1 MAGDASGG
9 IVKTGRCGLNLSVIE
24 SGAASCVDEQV
35 SNRECDSVKL
45 SSLLAAIAAML
56 APGPF
61 LLHVRADGMYHQDG
75 HEIVGCKRQDDKSR
89 HVCSKLPWT
98 AEEAPVARGGWQR
111 VDGSFRI
118 E

>member
-24 SGAASCVDEQV
+24 SGAASSVDEQV

-56 APGPF
+56 NALENELSSNLISSACYTTSASIPLNPSSGSLAMVLPLYF
-61 LLHVRADGMYHQDG
+61 LSL
-75 HEIVGCKRQDDKSR
+75 
-89 HVCSKLPWT
+89 
-98 AEEAPVARGGWQR
+98 
-111 VDGSFRI
+111 
-118 E
+118 